1 MNSNTTLTE
10 VVRGLYTQNTGITVK
25 EILGSIQTQH
35 NHLSVD
41 YRKVYNTLK
50 RVNGSTK
57 APKAPKTEKTTVI
70 FDLSAPP
77 AGSVKGIV
85 VKHGRRS

>member
-1 MNSNTTLTE
+1 MNNTTDTETMNSNTNTKGLTDI
-10 VVRGLYTQNTGITVK
+10 VRELYTQNTGITVK
-25 EILGSIQTQH
+25 EILGTIQAQSLD
-35 NHLSVD
+35 HLTAD

-57 APKAPKTEKTTVI
+57 TPKTPKTEKSTII

-77 AGSVKGIV
+77 MQ
-85 VKHGRRS
+85 